1 MRRASGPKDFSK
13 SANVIQSHTV
23 IQQQNLAKATR
34 TINDKIN
41 EWLDREIFLT
51 LTLSA
56 KPLPDDLSFQWNESP
71 LPPYRTGMHAAPR
84 LLQFTL
90 KEAITLHVN
99 YDSLSFVSNAPAST
113 ICWNMSFMVSLK
125 SMYSIPS
132 TS

>member
-56 KPLPDDLSFQWNESP
+56 KPLPDDLISVE
-71 LPPYRTGMHAAPR
+71 
-84 LLQFTL
+84 
-90 KEAITLHVN
+90 
-99 YDSLSFVSNAPAST
+99 
-113 ICWNMSFMVSLK
+113 
-125 SMYSIPS
+125 
-132 TS
+132 